1 MLDLDGD
8 GALSDADL
16 KGAARAN
23 EALVAA
29 AARAKGLGAGPGPDA
44 VMRDID
50 ERVARLHALVP
61 SAEARR
67 ISADELLHGA
77 PLDQFIRTLFALGED
92 EPEPELEPE
101 PEPEHG
107 QEQGQEQ
114 GQGQGQGQGQE
125 GQPGEVEVEATAR
138 APPTSPPLQEEQPPR
153 EVPALADAQAAG
165 L

>member
-29 AARAKGLGAGPGPDA
+29 AARAKGLAAGPGPDA

-67 ISADELLHGA
+67 ITADELLHGA

-92 EPEPELEPE
+92 EPEQEPE
-101 PEPEHG
+101 PEPEPEPG
-107 QEQGQEQ
+107 QEQEQEQGQE
-114 GQGQGQGQGQE
+114 QGQGQE

-138 APPTSPPLQEEQPPR
+138 APPTSPPR
-153 EVPALADAQAAG
+153 EAPALAHAQAAG

>member
-29 AARAKGLGAGPGPDA
+29 AARAKGLAAGPGPDA
-44 VMRDID
+44 IMRDID

-67 ISADELLHGA
+67 ITADELLHGA

-92 EPEPELEPE
+92 EPEQEPE

-107 QEQGQEQ
+107 QGQEQ
-114 GQGQGQGQGQE
+114 EQEQEQGQGQE

-138 APPTSPPLQEEQPPR
+138 APPTSPPR
-153 EVPALADAQAAG
+153 EVPALAHAQAAA

>member
-44 VMRDID
+44 LMRDID

-67 ISADELLHGA
+67 ITADELLHGA

-92 EPEPELEPE
+92 EQEPEPEPE
-101 PEPEHG
+101 PEPEH
-107 QEQGQEQ
+107 
-114 GQGQGQGQGQE
+114 GQGQGQGQE

-138 APPTSPPLQEEQPPR
+138 APPASPPLQEEQPPR
-153 EVPALADAQAAG
+153 EVPALAHAQAAG

>member
-29 AARAKGLGAGPGPDA
+29 AARAKGLAAGPGPDA

-67 ISADELLHGA
+67 ITADELLHGA

-92 EPEPELEPE
+92 EQEPE
-101 PEPEHG
+101 PEPEPEP
-107 QEQGQEQ
+107 EQGQDQ

-125 GQPGEVEVEATAR
+125 GQPGEVEAEATAR
-138 APPTSPPLQEEQPPR
+138 APPTSPPR
-153 EVPALADAQAAG
+153 EVPALAHAQAAG

>member
-16 KGAARAN
+16 KGAARSN

-67 ISADELLHGA
+67 ITADELLHGA

-92 EPEPELEPE
+92 EQEPEPEPE

-114 GQGQGQGQGQE
+114 EQEQGQGQGQE

-138 APPTSPPLQEEQPPR
+138 APPTSPPR
-153 EVPALADAQAAG
+153 EVPALAHAQAAG

>member
-1 MLDLDGD
+1 VAVLDLDGD

-29 AARAKGLGAGPGPDA
+29 AARAKGLAAGPGPDA
-44 VMRDID
+44 LMRDID

-67 ISADELLHGA
+67 ITADELLHGA

-92 EPEPELEPE
+92 EPEQEPE

-107 QEQGQEQ
+107 QGQEQ
-114 GQGQGQGQGQE
+114 EQEQEQGQGQE

-138 APPTSPPLQEEQPPR
+138 APPTSPPR
-153 EVPALADAQAAG
+153 EVPALAHAQAAG

>member
-16 KGAARAN
+16 KGAARSN

-29 AARAKGLGAGPGPDA
+29 AARGKGLAAGPAPDA
-44 VMRDID
+44 AMRDID
-50 ERVARLHALVP
+50 ARVARLHALVP

-67 ISADELLHGA
+67 FTADELLHGA
-77 PLDQFIRTLFALGED
+77 PLDQFIRILFALGED
-92 EPEPELEPE
+92 EPEQEQEPEPEPE

-107 QEQGQEQ
+107 QGQEQ
-114 GQGQGQGQGQE
+114 EQEQEQGQGQGQGQE
-125 GQPGEVEVEATAR
+125 GQPGGVEVEATAR
-138 APPTSPPLQEEQPPR
+138 APPTSPPR
-153 EVPALADAQAAG
+153 EVPALGQDQAAG

>member
-29 AARAKGLGAGPGPDA
+29 AARAKGLAAGPGPDA

-67 ISADELLHGA
+67 FTADELLHGA

-92 EPEPELEPE
+92 EQEQEPE
-101 PEPEHG
+101 PDDDLGDLPEG
-107 QEQGQEQ
+107 DNNGASAAL
-114 GQGQGQGQGQE
+114 
-125 GQPGEVEVEATAR
+125 PNVVAAIFANVVVALFVAR
-138 APPTSPPLQEEQPPR
+138 
-153 EVPALADAQAAG
+153 V
-165 L
+165 